1 MIALGDDAPRL
12 VTAAAFAWGIVLSL
26 LPYTHTLIYNTIQ
39 HTATLPY
46 YILPPPPFPRLP
58 SHSPHPIDALLFGV
72 RSIQLNQLQHTTTYC
87 NTLQHNATLYNTLT
101 HCNQPQHTTTYRNT
115 LQHNATLYNTLTHC
129 NTHLMSLLLLFFYFM
144 KCFPTPSTH
153 LYSPLLLLLSMAWA
167 NTTLIFM
174 SGFMNCCPIPLTHL
188 YSPLLLLL
196 SMGWANT
203 AFVFTSAV
211 FTSAAAFERWCPTPL
226 MH

>member
-12 VTAAAFAWGIVLSL
+12 VTAAAFAWGIFLSL

-87 NTLQHNATLYNTLT
+87 
-101 HCNQPQHTTTYRNT
+101 NT